1 MEKKS
6 SRKIMGSSWSSG
18 WWLSPTPLKNDGVKV
33 SWDDCSIPKMMGKYM
48 GHCGNWL
55 VINGNWLVINGN
67 WVAINGNWLA
77 INPNT
82 AILVTDW

>member
-1 MEKKS
+1 MEYC

-48 GHCGNWL
+48 GHCGN
-55 VINGNWLVINGN
+55 
-67 WVAINGNWLA
+67 
-77 INPNT
+77 
-82 AILVTDW
+82 